1 MLNIHFIIQFILLT
15 IFFICVF
22 NLFTYNKIK
31 EGVVTETDSTDKFA
45 SFDTEKSDAIQLQS
59 YINNIKNT
67 KNKISGLRN
76 YLYRVDIKDILQLK
90 PVLKEKS
97 TLLTSNNHKF
107 NVTIDSS
114 NNFKNIITIEIP
126 EGEKGPDG
134 EEGEEGDIGVTGS
147 QGNRG
152 PEGYCGLLTGAA

>member
-15 IFFICVF
+15 IFFICLF

-31 EGVVTETDSTDKFA
+31 EGATTETDSTDKFT
-45 SFDTEKSDAIQLQS
+45 SFDTQESDAIQLQS
-59 YINNIKNT
+59 YMNNIKNT

-152 PEGYCGLLTGAA
+152 PEGYCGQLNGAA